1 MNAAGYGKY
10 GNTEVVKLLLEAGA
24 DVNAENNN
32 GMTALKVARKRGHHE
47 IVKLLKEA
55 GAKK

>member
-1 MNAAGYGKY
+1 MNAAGY

-47 IVKLLKEA
+47 IVQLLRKA
-55 GAKK
+55 IRK

>member
-10 GNTEVVKLLLEAGA
+10 GNAEVVKLLLEAGA

-32 GMTALKVARKRGHHE
+32 GMTALKIARRRGHDD

>member
-10 GNTEVVKLLLEAGA
+10 GNTEAGKVLLEAGA
-24 DVNAENNN
+24 DVNAKTDD
-32 GMTALKVARKRGHHE
+32 GRTTLKVARRIGHDE

-55 GAKK
+55 GKKK